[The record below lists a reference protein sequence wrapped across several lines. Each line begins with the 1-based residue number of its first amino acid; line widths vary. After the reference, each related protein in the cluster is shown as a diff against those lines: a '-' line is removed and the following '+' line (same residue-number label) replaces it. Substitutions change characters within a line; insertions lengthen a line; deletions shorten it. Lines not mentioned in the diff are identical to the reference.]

1 MPHLPNQAPISTH
14 LLQAHFEC
22 SGQNLPG
29 NLNILLCLLD
39 GAERRQRV
47 QAKLKPSV
55 VRHTV
60 KLDLP
65 ADVHWVPADQ
75 VSDAGADWG
84 GNQRHFKSLRKAV
97 EFVMQGLTI
106 ADRANVWITTENG
119 DLTIEQIE
127 RLQ

>member
-1 MPHLPNQAPISTH
+1 MTEETHAMQYLPNQAPMPTH
-14 LLQAHFEC
+14 LLQAHFEW
-22 SGQNLPG
+22 NVPDDI
-29 NLNILLCLLD
+29 NILLCLLD

-47 QAKLKPSV
+47 QAKLKPSA

-84 GNQRHFKSLRKAV
+84 GNRRRFESLRKAV
-97 EFVMQGLTI
+97 EFVM
-106 ADRANVWITTENG
+106 R
-119 DLTIEQIE
+119 
-127 RLQ
+127 R